1 MKLEITNI
9 EIIGFKGYKD
19 KQEYQLGHRTFATGD
34 NGLGKSSIGEAIVWA
49 LTGCDIWGNEKAST
63 KLVNDKKPKVTEVV
77 LNFLLDEEP
86 QTIIRRKKGSSNE
99 VYWND
104 KKATTNDISRE
115 IFKNKDVFLS
125 IFNPY
130 YFPNLTPKEA
140 KQLLSDVLKPASQE
154 EIFKELGAYLK
165 KLLLDNG
172 FRIPETFMADT
183 RADMKEQE
191 DNILYLEGVQ
201 EGLKPIEV
209 GEEQIFDDSEL
220 TKLKEE
226 LNELNKPID
235 ISNELSELVQPKD
248 ITAELNKLMPKSRD
262 AELSE
267 LRVEE
272 ATLKSTLNNVV
283 LQEFIPVEAKKERK
297 NDFLREYKSKKST
310 LDNMDHEIIKC
321 ERCGNETDLTI
332 QSRERLTSELNEI
345 LLKGQKLKI
354 EIEQIEAKNFVI
366 AENNQKI
373 KESKENQVKGA
384 LQKIAIKRSD
394 ISAEIEAATKKY
406 NEKVA
411 VIRNRYHNA
420 LKEYKEKKADI
431 LKKRDYI
438 DPESCQRIECIKQR
452 ISELEKKQKSVTNF
466 NAEIDAAVKHNEKL
480 VKDQELNIENI
491 RNSKN
496 KIEQLKLAI
505 DAAKQYN
512 SIKLKKQSAQI
523 KPYLDKVEIQFE
535 KLTKDG
541 ELKDDFKIVYEGKE
555 FNKLSTS
562 EKIKAGLEI
571 ANLLMNIQKLHFP
584 IFIDDAESINVIPEL
599 DTQMIMAKVTLD
611 KEIKIEVF
619 K

>member
-9 EIIGFKGYKD
+9 EVIGFKGYKD
-19 KQEYQLGHRTFATGD
+19 KQEYQLGHRTIVAGG

-130 YFPNLTPKEA
+130 YFPNLVPKNA

-154 EIFKELGAYLK
+154 EIFKELGDYLK

-172 FRIPETFMADT
+172 FRIPETFMADA
-183 RADMKEQE
+183 RMDLKEQE
-191 DNILYLEGVQ
+191 DNIIYLEGVQ
-201 EGLKPIEV
+201 DGLKPIEV
-209 GEEQIFDDSEL
+209 GEEKIFDDSEL

-226 LNELNKPID
+226 LNGLNKPID
-235 ISNELSELVQPKD
+235 VSKELSELVQPKD
-248 ITAELNKLMPKSRD
+248 ITAELNSLMPKSR
-262 AELSE
+262 AVELSE
-267 LRVEE
+267 LKVAE
-272 ATLKSTLNNVV
+272 ATLKSILNNVV
-283 LQEFIPVEAKKERK
+283 LQELIPIEAKKERK
-297 NDFLREYKSKKST
+297 NDFLKEYKSKKSM

-345 LLKGQKLKI
+345 LSKGQKLKI
-354 EIEQIEAKNFVI
+354 EIEQIEAKNIVI
-366 AENNQKI
+366 AENNKKI
-373 KESKENQVKGA
+373 KESKENQVKEA
-384 LQKIAIKRSD
+384 LQEIEIKRNG
-394 ISAEIEAATKKY
+394 ISAAIENETKEYK
-406 NEKVA
+406 EKVS
-411 VIRNRYHNA
+411 VIKNRYHNN
-420 LKEYKEKKADI
+420 LKEYEEKKADI
-431 LKKRDYI
+431 LRKRDYI
-438 DPESCQRIECIKQR
+438 NPESHQRIEFINQR
-452 ISELEKKQKSVTNF
+452 ISELEKEQKEVMNF
-466 NAEIDAAVKHNEKL
+466 NAEIDAAIKHNEKL
-480 VKDQELNIENI
+480 VKDQEINADNI

-512 SIKLKKQSAQI
+512 SIKLKKQSSQI

-535 KLTKDG
+535 KLTKEG

-562 EKIKAGLEI
+562 EKIKSGLEI
-571 ANLLMNIQKLHFP
+571 ANLLMNMQNLHFP

-611 KEIKIEVF
+611 KEIKVEVL